1 MKSDMAMMIR
11 DPNSM
16 LKVDYVIGG
25 KEKTERA
32 LKGLPLAWV
41 NLLSSI
47 AQWKVQKAPCA
58 CGDLSPWVRPS
69 GM

>member
-25 KEKTERA
+25 KEKDREGFERFT
-32 LKGLPLAWV
+32 
-41 NLLSSI
+41 LSH
-47 AQWKVQKAPCA
+47 
-58 CGDLSPWVRPS
+58 G
-69 GM
+69 

>member
-41 NLLSSI
+41 NLL
-47 AQWKVQKAPCA
+47 AV
-58 CGDLSPWVRPS
+58 LPS
-69 GM
+69 GKFRRPHVPAGTSVHG